1 MIFDQIKSTTSIKN
15 KLLLPAVVIT
25 GPSKG
30 ISYAHLQYSS
40 LLLFL
45 VSPRVGLRH
54 LKFKIIIFH
63 LILGLCRAL
72 GFAELP

>member
-1 MIFDQIKSTTSIKN
+1 MSTTSSIKN

-45 VSPRVGLRH
+45 VSPRVGLRN
-54 LKFKIIIFH
+54 LKFKIILFF
-63 LILGLCRAL
+63 LSYTGPL
-72 GFAELP
+72 